1 MPDDL
6 AVQSAGQTID
16 QEDGADVRVP
26 AILNRRG
33 QPQVYCSLKAET
45 DAERGKLLA
54 ALTGRLPKLDTVIN
68 QQIAIKNVVVQPV
81 ELVSKASGEVVQAT
95 RIVLILGDGSMLGC
109 VSEGI
114 RTSLAA
120 IFQLWGPP
128 PWTEPLRFTVKQTD
142 TGDNKRWYSLEYV
155 SGKGNAKPKG

>member
-1 MPDDL
+1 MTEEKAGQVP
-6 AVQSAGQTID
+6 GQTID
-16 QEDGADVRVP
+16 QEGEQDVRVP

-33 QPQVYCSLKAET
+33 QPQIYCSLQAET

-68 QQIAIKNVVVQPV
+68 QHIAIKNVVVQPV
-81 ELVSKASGEVVQAT
+81 ELVSKASGEVIQAT
-95 RIVLILGDGSMLGC
+95 RIVLILADGTMLGC

-128 PWTEPLRFTVKQTD
+128 PWTDPLKFTVKQTD

-155 SGKGNAKPKG
+155 SGKGNPKPRK